1 MLAIT
6 LVGLFVFCT
15 LSGTL
20 TTGVECKLDELRN
33 VVHDPDQMRKVCR
46 RGRL

>member
-1 MLAIT
+1 MLVIT

-20 TTGVECKLDELRN
+20 TTGVECKLDELRDE
-33 VVHDPDQMRKVCR
+33 VHDPDQMRIVFR